1 VGWTIGRRLAAIGA
15 ISIMATSAV
24 GIISF
29 WESTAA
35 AAKAERAFRVN
46 HALATTNDSQHTA
59 SVVLADAAMLVL
71 PLSPARRAEVID
83 QMTEHAD
90 ELREQLAVLQA
101 ADIDAA
107 FAAQM
112 ATFAPA
118 ITAVLDDADMLA
130 RIPGVLSASAFASVL
145 ANWNVLDER
154 SDATKTLLAE
164 TSARE
169 VATAKAVAN
178 QARLLVLAVALASA
192 ALIGLIDW
200 LVARR
205 IATPIR
211 ATQVV
216 LERVANGDFT
226 GRVEARRGDDLGD
239 MAAALNGTVERVG
252 QAIRRIADEA
262 TSLSDSSL
270 RLTGVSQQ
278 VAASADRTSNQ
289 AGAASDSAAHVSADV
304 QAIATGADE
313 MHTSITEIARNALA
327 ASDTMAEA
335 VTAAEG
341 ATRTIGK
348 LTNSSEEIG
357 QVAKIIA
364 AIAEQTN
371 LLALNATIEAARAGD
386 TGKGFAVV
394 AGEVKDLARETAK
407 ATEDIAHQIAALQT
421 DSSDAAA
428 AIGGISI
435 RINQIA
441 EGQQVIAAAVE
452 EQSASTREITTRVAG
467 AAGNATDIAER
478 VADLTSSAKEA
489 TMTATDTRRAAEDLA
504 ASAARLQAVVAEFRL
519 AA

>member
-15 ISIMATSAV
+15 FSIIATSAV
-24 GIISF
+24 GIISV

-35 AAKAERAFRVN
+35 AAKAERAFQVN

-59 SVVLADAAMLVL
+59 SVILADASMLMA
-71 PLSPARRAEVID
+71 PLSPTRRAEVID
-83 QMTEHAD
+83 QMTEHAG
-90 ELREQLAVLQA
+90 ELREQLATLRS

-107 FAAQM
+107 FAEQM
-112 ATFAPA
+112 TTFAPA
-118 ITAVLDDADMLA
+118 MTAVLDDADMLA
-130 RIPGVLSASAFASVL
+130 RTSGVLSASHFARVL
-145 ANWNVLDER
+145 ANWDVLDEH
-154 SDATKTLLAE
+154 SDATKSLLVE

-169 VATAKAVAN
+169 VAAAKTVAGR
-178 QARLLVLAVALASA
+178 ARLLVLAVTLVSA
-192 ALIGLIDW
+192 VLVGVINW
-200 LVARR
+200 LVARL

-211 ATQVV
+211 ATKVV

-226 GRVEARRGDDLGD
+226 GRVEARGGDDLGD
-239 MAAALNGTVERVG
+239 MAAALNGTMQRVG
-252 QAIRRIADEA
+252 QAIRQIANEA
-262 TSLSDSSL
+262 ASLSDSSQ
-270 RLTGVSQQ
+270 RLTGVSRQ

-289 AGAASDSAAHVSADV
+289 AGAASDSAAHVSTDV
-304 QAIATGADE
+304 QAIATGADQ

-335 VTAAEG
+335 VSAAEG

-364 AIAEQTN
+364 SIAEQTN

-386 TGKGFAVV
+386 MGKGFAVV

-407 ATEDIAHQIAALQT
+407 ATEDIAHQIAALQA
-421 DSSDAAA
+421 DSTEAAA
-428 AIGGISI
+428 VIGGISI
-435 RINQIA
+435 RINRVA
-441 EGQQVIAAAVE
+441 KSQQMIAAAVE
-452 EQSASTREITTRVAG
+452 EQSASTHEITNRVAG

-478 VADLTSSAKEA
+478 VAELTSSAKEA
-489 TMTATDTRRAAEDLA
+489 TMTATETQQAAEDLA